1 MKKLL
6 IMIVLMV
13 LPGLVWAKG
22 GDRRI
27 TFELN
32 DGPGNWYRNAN
43 GPVAGLGSLA
53 VGTPGVEVVFT
64 RDDSNTVHTYTSL
77 LYPTGARNMPFDTDP
92 QKGSESITLRTPGL
106 YVFFCQVHPYMLG
119 AVIVDDPNT
128 KGLDLGETITLINGI
143 TVPTSSD
150 LATRL
155 LRGFMVLTE
164 PGNWQNFSSSDP
176 WHINY
181 PSVPVRIT
189 GGAVIDLASVLEARY
204 GNDTALPSLLTPP
217 PGVGEVWV
225 NTQFEKTANKR
236 KPGAAAVVDATTW
249 QVKRK
254 VFLPDIEMNNPH
266 NMWTDR
272 DQNLIY
278 VTEWFDSKLTIFDRV
293 SGQLIDRIQV
303 GEAPAHVMTRVD
315 TDQLHVSINGSDG
328 NESVVELSPLAGG
341 IERRIDVG
349 RPGPHAHWMG
359 HDGGTMV
366 TPNVFTGDSTI
377 YDFVRDG
384 IQDIVPT
391 GSDEAHPIA
400 TGMMPDSS
408 KYYVANFL
416 DSTFTV
422 IETATGN
429 VLKTINLLQN
439 YDPVSGAITG
449 PVGGLPIQTPVSPDG
464 IAMVTANILT
474 DTITIVD
481 TKTDTLVASLSCDA
495 GCHGVQFGAKKG
507 GGYYAYVSSQSANVL
522 QVVDIDPNG
531 DGNPNDAKVVGRI
544 LLTSVSSTASD
555 DRITA
560 HDGMGGQG
568 LLSIPVVYN
577 GWVQNLP
584 KSWKDQLTPQQRDPL
599 NSSK

>member
-1 MKKLL
+1 MKRIKLI
-6 IMIVLMV
+6 IML
-13 LPGLVWAKG
+13 LLLFPGLVWAG
-22 GDRRI
+22 GNNRV

-32 DGPGNWYRNAN
+32 DGPGRWFRNAD
-43 GPVAGLGSLA
+43 GPVAGVGSLGL
-53 VGTPGVEVVFT
+53 GTPGVEVRFK
-64 RDDSNTVHTYTSL
+64 RDSSNTVHTMTSL

-92 QKGSESITLRTPGL
+92 QKGSESVELTTPGL

-119 AVIVDDPNT
+119 AVIVDDPGT
-128 KGLDLGETITLINGI
+128 SGLDLGETITLINGVGPI
-143 TVPTSSD
+143 PTSSD

-155 LRGFMVLTE
+155 LRGFLVLTE
-164 PGNWQNFSSSDP
+164 PGNWQNFASSDL
-176 WHINY
+176 WHIDY

-189 GGAVIDLASVLEARY
+189 GGAVANLADVLTARY
-204 GNDTALPSLLTPP
+204 GNDTTLPTLLTPP

-225 NTQFEKTANKR
+225 NTQFETTAGKD

-249 QVKRK
+249 AVKRK
-254 VFLPDIEMNNPH
+254 VFLPEIEMNNPH

-278 VTEWFDSKLTIFDRV
+278 VTEWFDSKLTIFDRL
-293 SGQLIDRIQV
+293 SGQFINRIEV

-315 TDQLHVSINGSDG
+315 TDQLHVSINGSDDE
-328 NESVVELSPLAGG
+328 ESVVELSPLATG
-341 IERRIDVG
+341 IERKIDIG

-377 YDFVRDG
+377 YDFVQDD

-391 GSDEAHPIA
+391 GGLEAHPIA

-429 VLKTINLLQN
+429 VLGTINLLEN
-439 YDPVSGAITG
+439 YDPISGAITG

-481 TKTDTLVASLSCDA
+481 TSTDKLVASLSCDA
-495 GCHGVQFGAKKG
+495 GCHGVQFGAKAG

-531 DGNPNDAKVVGRI
+531 DGNPADAQVVGRI
-544 LLTSVSSTASD
+544 LLTSTENTAMD
-555 DRITA
+555 DSITA

-568 LLSIPVVYN
+568 LLPVPVVYN

-584 KSWKDQLTPQQRDPL
+584 QAWKDQLTEQQRDPL
-599 NSSK
+599 K

>member
-1 MKKLL
+1 
-6 IMIVLMV
+6 MV
-13 LPGLVWAKG
+13 LPGLVWAG
-22 GDRRI
+22 GNNRI

-32 DGPGNWYRNAN
+32 DGPGNWFRNAD
-43 GPVAGLGSLA
+43 GPVVGLGSLA

-64 RDDSNTVHTYTSL
+64 RDSNTVHTMTSL
-77 LYPTGARNMPFDTDP
+77 IYPSDARNMPFDTDP
-92 QKGSESITLRTPGL
+92 QKGSESIKLRTPGL
-106 YVFFCQVHPYMLG
+106 YVFFCQIHPYMLG

-128 KGLDLGETITLINGI
+128 EGLDLGETITLINGI
-143 TVPTSSD
+143 QVPTSSD

-164 PGNWQNFSSSDP
+164 PGNWQNFASSDQ

-189 GGAVIDLASVLEARY
+189 GGAVADLAEVLTARY

-217 PGVGEVWV
+217 PGIGEVWV

-254 VFLPDIEMNNPH
+254 VFLPDIELNNPH

-293 SGQLIDRIQV
+293 SGQFIDRIQV

-315 TDQLHVSINGSDG
+315 TDQLHVSINGSDR

-377 YDFVRDG
+377 YDFVRDD
-384 IQDIVPT
+384 IQDIIPT
-391 GSDEAHPIA
+391 GSLEAHPIA

-422 IETATGN
+422 IETATGKI
-429 VLKTINLLQN
+429 LKTINLLEN
-439 YDPVSGAITG
+439 YDPVSGAISG

-481 TKTDTLVASLSCDA
+481 TRTDTLVASLPCDA
-495 GCHGVQFGAKKG
+495 GCHGVQFGAKAG

-531 DGNPNDAKVVGRI
+531 DGNPADAKVVGRI
-544 LLTSVSSTASD
+544 LLTSTPNTASD
-555 DRITA
+555 DTITA

-568 LLSIPVVYN
+568 LLPIPVVYN

-584 KSWKDQLTPQQRDPL
+584 KFWKDQLTEQQLDPL
-599 NSSK
+599 K